1 MFACPLYRSQAVIG
15 RQQIYKKLPPV
26 LGGKIVNFT
35 MVFNTVSCMNL
46 KDIKFAKRIQQLFVR
61 NFDIEEN
68 KLHIPEVFKKILN
81 SEVMFETVTSDLA

>member
-1 MFACPLYRSQAVIG
+1 
-15 RQQIYKKLPPV
+15 
-26 LGGKIVNFT
+26 
-35 MVFNTVSCMNL
+35 MNL